1 MPTED
6 SIRKAQKI
14 FNDMTDPQNLIKGIS
29 YAKQLEEDFVRT
41 VELQKLRENQR
52 NKEKIEITPTQLAR
66 EIAGDMKDSER
77 GIAAESPESNGY
89 TPYTTNNMLNPH
101 NPKAEE
107 LYSIY
112 GNEAIEN
119 SREQNSDNEH
129 TR

>member
-77 GIAAESPESNGY
+77 DRKSVV
-89 TPYTTNNMLNPH
+89 
-101 NPKAEE
+101 
-107 LYSIY
+107 
-112 GNEAIEN
+112 
-119 SREQNSDNEH
+119 
-129 TR
+129 

>member
-41 VELQKLRENQR
+41 IELQKLRENQ
-52 NKEKIEITPTQLAR
+52 KKTEKIEFTPTQLAS
-66 EIAGDMKDSER
+66 EIANDMMRSER
-77 GIAAESPESNGY
+77 ESGAMSPEVAN
-89 TPYTTNNMLNPH
+89 TPYTSHRVLNPH
-101 NPKAEE
+101 NPEAEE
-107 LYSIY
+107 LYSRY
-112 GNEAIEN
+112 GNGAIEN
-119 SREQNSDNEH
+119 NREQNSEEH